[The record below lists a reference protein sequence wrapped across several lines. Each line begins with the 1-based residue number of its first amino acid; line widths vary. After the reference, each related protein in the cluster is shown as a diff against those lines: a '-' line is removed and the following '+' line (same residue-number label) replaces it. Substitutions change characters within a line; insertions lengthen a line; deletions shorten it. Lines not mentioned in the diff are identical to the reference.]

1 MNVYDI
7 ALEYAKSK
15 LDEAYKKEESIKES
29 ASIQIAIFSFL
40 ITGIISLEI
49 GLYENNFRFFTLS
62 LIFSSIV
69 IFTMLLAVL
78 FAILSQWRMKRDHF
92 PKVSEVIAVLNST
105 DNEEKQE
112 RIGKEQLIGS
122 YKSAADTMD
131 ANNDIRTKL
140 IFITHIMAIISIA
153 EMFFFSFTIFIIL
166 LTV

>member
-29 ASIQIAIFSFL
+29 ASMQIAIFSFL

-92 PKVSEVIAVLNST
+92 PRVSEVITTLNNADSK
-105 DNEEKQE
+105 EKQE

-122 YKSAADTMD
+122 YESAADTMD
-131 ANNDIRTKL
+131 ANNDKRTKL

-153 EMFFFSFTIFIIL
+153 EMFFFSFTIFIML

>member
-15 LDEAYKKEESIKES
+15 LDEAYKREESIKES
-29 ASIQIAIFSFL
+29 ASMQIAIFSFL

-69 IFTMLLAVL
+69 IFTMLSAVL

-92 PKVSEVIAVLNST
+92 PKVNEVIAALNKAK
-105 DNEEKQE
+105 DKEEQE
-112 RIGKEQLIGS
+112 RIGKEQLVGS
-122 YKSAADTMD
+122 YEAAADTMD
-131 ANNDIRTKL
+131 DNNDRRTRL
-140 IFITHIMAIISIA
+140 IFITHIMAIISII
-153 EMFFFSFTIFIIL
+153 EMFIFSFTIFVIL
-166 LTV
+166 LTI